1 MFSKLS
7 IFHKLLIA
15 PLIAVMLFAFYIGN
29 IYMQQ
34 IEGKKLMDSIYK
46 EHFPILNLASE
57 NIILLN
63 NIIRVFEDS
72 VAASEITWLE
82 NNKIYKENIEKN
94 FETLKE
100 MGIDKQNLN
109 TLEKSFNNYYSS
121 AMNLSKIM
129 IQSSNDWIRMEDL
142 SKEMSFYLTK
152 QKMSLSTLKFYIMKS

>member
-1 MFSKLS
+1 MFLKLS

-15 PLIAVMLFAFYIGN
+15 PLLAVMLFGFYIGN

-46 EHFPILNLASE
+46 KHFPILNIANE

-82 NNKIYKENIEKN
+82 NKKIFKRV
-94 FETLKE
+94 
-100 MGIDKQNLN
+100 
-109 TLEKSFNNYYSS
+109 NY
-121 AMNLSKIM
+121 LS
-129 IQSSNDWIRMEDL
+129 
-142 SKEMSFYLTK
+142 
-152 QKMSLSTLKFYIMKS
+152 